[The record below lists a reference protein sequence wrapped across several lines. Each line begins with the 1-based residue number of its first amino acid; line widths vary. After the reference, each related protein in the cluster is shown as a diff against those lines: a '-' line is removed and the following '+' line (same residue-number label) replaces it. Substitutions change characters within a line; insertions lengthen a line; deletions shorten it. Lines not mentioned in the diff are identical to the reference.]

1 MANTEIASLSLAMT
15 MNILGGHMH
24 TILKSEKKEV
34 VVGIDKPFVIIGEK
48 LNPTGIKKLG
58 QALVERNM
66 DYVKHLAKRQ
76 VDWGADVLDVN
87 VGHPQIEEAEVMPL
101 VVAAVQSVTDV
112 PLCIDSNEPKIL
124 EAGLNAIKGG
134 KPLVNSVNGEEK
146 QLSTVLPIVKARGA
160 AVIGLTIAD
169 EGIPPTAEGRL
180 AAAAK
185 VIERAAKIGIP
196 IEDIIIDPLVMTVG
210 HDSKAAMVTLKAIE
224 LIKNEFGVNMSLGAS
239 NVSFG
244 LPDRHSVNAAMLALA
259 MQAGATCS
267 ITDPIKLGSTI
278 KANDL
283 LLGKDANSMRYLKY
297 FRATEKLR
305 EAEAAAK

>member
-1 MANTEIASLSLAMT
+1 
-15 MNILGGHMH
+15 MH

-34 VVGIDKPFVIIGEK
+34 TIGFDKPFVIIGEK

-101 VVAAVQSVTDV
+101 VVEAVQSVVDV

-160 AVIGLTIAD
+160 AVIGLTIGD
-169 EGIPPTAEGRL
+169 EGIPATAEGRL

-185 VIERAAKIGIP
+185 IIERAAKVGIP
-196 IEDIIIDPLVMTVG
+196 VEDIIIDPLVMTVG
-210 HDSKAAMVTLKAIE
+210 HDSKAATVTLKAIE
-224 LIKNEFGVNMSLGAS
+224 LIRKEFDVNISLGAS

-244 LPDRHSVNAAMLALA
+244 LPDRHSVNAAMLSIA
-259 MQAGATCS
+259 MLTGATCS
-267 ITDPIKLGSTI
+267 ITDPIKLGAAI

-283 LLGKDANSMRYLKY
+283 LMGRDANSMRYLKY
-297 FRATEKLR
+297 FRATDKLR
-305 EAEAAAK
+305 QAEAAAKA

>member
-1 MANTEIASLSLAMT
+1 
-15 MNILGGHMH
+15 MH

-34 VVGIDKPFVIIGEK
+34 TIGFDKPFVIIGEK

-101 VVAAVQSVTDV
+101 GVEAVQSVVDV

-146 QLSTVLPIVKARGA
+146 QLATVLPIVKARGA
-160 AVIGLTIAD
+160 AVIGLTIGD
-169 EGIPPTAEGRL
+169 EGIPATAEGRL

-185 VIERAAKIGIP
+185 IIERAAKIGIP
-196 IEDIIIDPLVMTVG
+196 VEDIIIDPLVMTVG
-210 HDSKAAMVTLKAIE
+210 HNSAAATITLKAIE
-224 LIKNEFGVNMSLGAS
+224 LIRNEFGVNISLGAS

-244 LPDRHSVNAAMLALA
+244 LPDRHSVNAAMLSIA
-259 MQAGATCS
+259 MLTGATCS
-267 ITDPIKLGSTI
+267 ITDPIKLGSAI

-283 LLGKDANSMRYLKY
+283 LMGRDANSMRYLKY

>member
-1 MANTEIASLSLAMT
+1 
-15 MNILGGHMH
+15 MH
-24 TILKSEKKEV
+24 TILKSNTKEV
-34 VVGIDKPFVIIGEK
+34 TIGIDKPFVIIGEK
-48 LNPTGIKKLG
+48 INPTGIKKLG

-66 DYVKHLAKRQ
+66 DFVKHLAKRQ

-87 VGHPQIEEAEVMPL
+87 VGHPQIEEAEVIPL
-101 VVAAVQSVTDV
+101 VVEAVQSVVDV

-134 KPLVNSVNGEEK
+134 KPLINSVNGEEK
-146 QLSTVLPIVKARGA
+146 QLASVLPIVKERGA

-169 EGIPPTAEGRL
+169 EGIPPTPEGRL
-180 AAAAK
+180 AAAEK
-185 VIERAAKIGIP
+185 IIKRATKMGIP

-210 HDSKAAMVTLKAIE
+210 HNSVAATVTLKTIE
-224 LIKNEFGVNMSLGAS
+224 LIRKEFGVNMSLGAS

-244 LPDRHSVNAAMLALA
+244 LPDRHSVNAAFLALM

-267 ITDPIKLGSTI
+267 ITDPIKLGSAI
-278 KANDL
+278 KATDL
-283 LLGKDANSMRYLKY
+283 LLGKDMNSIRYLKY

-305 EAEAAAK
+305 EAESLAKS

>member
-1 MANTEIASLSLAMT
+1 
-15 MNILGGHMH
+15 MH

-34 VVGIDKPFVIIGEK
+34 VIGIDKPFVIIGEK

-87 VGHPQIEEAEVMPL
+87 VGHPQIEEAEVIPL
-101 VVAAVQSVTDV
+101 VVEAVQSVVDV

-146 QLSTVLPIVKARGA
+146 QLATVLPIVKARGA

-169 EGIPPTAEGRL
+169 EGIPPSAEGRL

-185 VIERAAKIGIP
+185 IIERATKMGIP
-196 IEDIIIDPLVMTVG
+196 IEDIIMDPLVMTVG
-210 HDSKAAMVTLKAIE
+210 HDSKAATVTFKAIE
-224 LIKNEFGVNMSLGAS
+224 LIRNEFGVNISLGAS

-244 LPDRHSVNAAMLALA
+244 LPDRHSVNAAMLSIA
-259 MQAGATCS
+259 MQTGATCS

-278 KANDL
+278 HATDL
-283 LLGKDANSMRYLKY
+283 LLGKDPNSIRYLKY

-305 EAEAAAK
+305 EAEAAAKQ

>member
-1 MANTEIASLSLAMT
+1 
-15 MNILGGHMH
+15 MH

-34 VVGIDKPFVIIGEK
+34 VIGIDKPFVIIGEK

-101 VVAAVQSVTDV
+101 VVEAVQSVVDV

-146 QLSTVLPIVKARGA
+146 QLSTVLPIVKDRGA

-169 EGIPPTAEGRL
+169 EGIPPTPEGRL
-180 AAAAK
+180 AATAK
-185 VIERAAKIGIP
+185 IIERAAKIGIP

-210 HDSKAAMVTLKAIE
+210 HDSKAATITLKSIE
-224 LIKNEFGVNMSLGAS
+224 LIKNEFGVNISLGAS

-244 LPDRHSVNAAMLALA
+244 LPDRHSVNAAMLSIA
-259 MQAGATCS
+259 MLTGATCS

-278 KANDL
+278 RATDL
-283 LLGKDANSMRYLKY
+283 LMGRDANSIRYLKY

-305 EAEAAAK
+305 EAEAATKQ